1 MEKMRLEAL
10 RSYRILDTDP
20 HPSFDTLTETARL
33 VFGVPIAFISLLD
46 EDRQWF
52 KSIRGLDVTETPRAL
67 AMCQTPV
74 STAQTLVVPDLRE
87 HPELKD
93 HPLVTGHPHTRFYA
107 GAPIV
112 DHEGLALGTM
122 CVMDTQPRD
131 FAAREIALLE
141 SLAVSAMTAITA
153 HHQGHLLREAAR
165 KLIMCCDR
173 EPLFA

>member
-33 VFGVPIAFISLLD
+33 AFGAPIAFISLLD
-46 EDRQWF
+46 ADRQWF
-52 KSIRGLDVTETPRAL
+52 KSIRGLDITETARAH
-67 AMCQTPV
+67 AMCETPV
-74 STAQTLVVPDLRE
+74 STAETMVVPDLHE
-87 HPELKD
+87 HAKLKD
-93 HPLVTGHPHTRFYA
+93 HPLVTGSPNVRFYA

-112 DHEGLALGTM
+112 DHEGLALGAM
-122 CVMDTQPRD
+122 CVMDTRPRD
-131 FAAREIALLE
+131 FEARDIALLE
-141 SLAVSAMTAITA
+141 GLAVNAMTAITA

-165 KLIMCCDR
+165 KLTMCCDA